1 MLSGSRTRA
10 ERLAKDLSEEGLN
23 AFYSQDMD
31 RISQSRGDHG
41 CLWSRKTWLPVSA
54 NQICSDDRKPIF
66 WAKGR
71 GSVTRKKMYS
81 GNRIQDFAELS
92 IGDLVVHEKHGLGI
106 YRGIEKVEVDRV
118 VKDYIKIEYR
128 GGSESLYPGN
138 PAGCFAE
145 IFRILRKCKNA

>member
-31 RISQSRGDHG
+31 RIISPGEIMVGYGHARRGFQYPLIKFAVMTETD
-41 CLWSRKTWLPVSA
+41 
-54 NQICSDDRKPIF
+54 IF
-66 WAKGR
+66 GKEQKK
-71 GSVTRKKMYS
+71 RKKKKKYS

-118 VKDYIKIEYR
+118 VKDYI
-128 GGSESLYPGN
+128 
-138 PAGCFAE
+138 
-145 IFRILRKCKNA
+145 